1 MEKINKKYQI
11 LTDSGFKNFSGIK
24 IQEVDNTVKLV
35 FDDSSHL
42 TCTLSH
48 QVKLITGEF
57 KYAFQLNIGDIT
69 STNKKILEIHENT
82 TPTNVYDILGVEDT
96 QAYTTNGVESHNC
109 AFVEDWNDF
118 YKSVYPTISSGK
130 ETKVVF
136 TSCVPKNTL
145 VYTDRGLKYVSEFID
160 DTRDGGYIVS
170 PYTIQGH
177 TKSRT
182 SNIFHNNGFRKT
194 KIIKTTSGEVESTLN
209 HKFWAYKDGNGYD
222 WYKSEDLS
230 IGDYIASQ
238 AGYNLW
244 GNWTDCSDFT
254 PTESKRI
261 KYHFSPKTLTP
272 EICYFIG
279 LYIAE
284 GSRKNNY
291 GITITCGD
299 DISKSITDLG
309 LSYYTKDG
317 IHYEISSL
325 HLIEFMNYLGFD
337 IKKTAKHKII
347 PPKLLTTTKENI
359 IALLRGMFDGDG
371 CITIKNGQPRIS
383 YTSTSK
389 ELIKQIKM
397 LLLNFGIFSSIY
409 SNETPPTKKTKVWSY
424 SEVIDLNARQSIQ
437 FNTEIGFGLKRKS
450 ERINLD
456 IKLRNGS
463 PSDIIPN
470 SYTYLKNAG
479 AKVFC
484 GLTSQKTTNLS
495 RYKMIELRDKIE
507 ENNYYGSE
515 ELRQFYQNNVSENI
529 RWEIIKEISYGEA
542 DTYDFSL
549 PDDQEDNFCHS
560 VIYNGYI
567 GHQTP
572 NGLNHYHDLWDNSI
586 KGKNE
591 FIPIKVT
598 WRDVPG
604 RDEAWKAQT
613 IANTSMEAF
622 VQEHEAEFVG
632 SSGTLIDGWK
642 LKELQTWDTV
652 TKNNFTSV
660 YEVPI
665 KESEYVVVCDVS
677 RGKGI
682 DNSAFTI
689 IKTSE
694 LPYKVVATYYC
705 PNIPPDMYAE
715 VIYRAHKHYND
726 AYVVVENNDAGC
738 ETLRVLHDTYECET
752 ILGQQIDNSWIKTKK
767 LTINGGNGFELGVRT
782 TKTVKAVGCARL
794 KTLVENNTLEF
805 GDRNIIDELNRYSKK
820 GTSYAAEEG
829 AHDDL
834 VATLVMFSWL
844 TTQDIFVNMTNI
856 EVRQNIRD
864 AYEPRFEEELAP
876 FGYIFNGLDNIDDSG
891 FIDDIDSTRHLL
903 GRGNN
908 IQTDGYK
915 DYFNII
921 EGGDDDPTVFPL
933 PNLGVDNS

>member
-1 MEKINKKYQI
+1 MMNPNMEKINKKYQI

-136 TSCVPKNTL
+136 TS
-145 VYTDRGLKYVSEFID
+145 
-160 DTRDGGYIVS
+160 
-170 PYTIQGH
+170 
-177 TKSRT
+177 
-182 SNIFHNNGFRKT
+182 
-194 KIIKTTSGEVESTLN
+194 
-209 HKFWAYKDGNGYD
+209 
-222 WYKSEDLS
+222 
-230 IGDYIASQ
+230 
-238 AGYNLW
+238 
-244 GNWTDCSDFT
+244 
-254 PTESKRI
+254 
-261 KYHFSPKTLTP
+261 
-272 EICYFIG
+272 
-279 LYIAE
+279 
-284 GSRKNNY
+284 
-291 GITITCGD
+291 
-299 DISKSITDLG
+299 
-309 LSYYTKDG
+309 
-317 IHYEISSL
+317 
-325 HLIEFMNYLGFD
+325 
-337 IKKTAKHKII
+337 
-347 PPKLLTTTKENI
+347 
-359 IALLRGMFDGDG
+359 
-371 CITIKNGQPRIS
+371 
-383 YTSTSK
+383 
-389 ELIKQIKM
+389 
-397 LLLNFGIFSSIY
+397 
-409 SNETPPTKKTKVWSY
+409 
-424 SEVIDLNARQSIQ
+424 
-437 FNTEIGFGLKRKS
+437 
-450 ERINLD
+450 
-456 IKLRNGS
+456 
-463 PSDIIPN
+463 
-470 SYTYLKNAG
+470 
-479 AKVFC
+479 
-484 GLTSQKTTNLS
+484 
-495 RYKMIELRDKIE
+495 
-507 ENNYYGSE
+507 
-515 ELRQFYQNNVSENI
+515 
-529 RWEIIKEISYGEA
+529 
-542 DTYDFSL
+542 
-549 PDDQEDNFCHS
+549 
-560 VIYNGYI
+560 
-567 GHQTP
+567 TP